1 MDGRAEGEK
10 ELELRCAGLRLHLP
24 LYLHTVVSLHPLSRR
39 APVHE
44 GRPQPPPQ
52 LWAPRPS
59 ASPAAPHEAPGG
71 GAPCHVPC
79 SAPPSEDWRQ
89 R

>member
-1 MDGRAEGEK
+1 MDGGAEGEK

-24 LYLHTVVSLHPLSRR
+24 LYLHTGVS
-39 APVHE
+39 APTE
-44 GRPQPPPQ
+44 QKSAGARGASPAPPQ

-79 SAPPSEDWRQ
+79 SAPPSEDWRP

>member
-44 GRPQPPPQ
+44 GRPQPPPP
-52 LWAPRPS
+52 LWAVVLTWHLLWVPRFS
-59 ASPAAPHEAPGG
+59 WEL
-71 GAPCHVPC
+71 
-79 SAPPSEDWRQ
+79 
-89 R
+89 